1 MYRSKFTSLLTS
13 FLAVGLLAA
22 FGTTPAAAQE
32 TGSIQGTVTIADGG
46 APLPG
51 SLVTVEQTGQTVAA
65 GEDGSFVIN
74 AVQPGTHRVV
84 ASHQAFRP
92 LALEVTVVADQTS
105 RVDLRLSVLQFEEE
119 VFVTATRTARAI
131 TDVPASVSVVDREFI
146 EDAPARNIQDLL
158 RRTPG
163 IDFVERSG
171 MAARSNSMIILRGVP
186 GTKRALFMMDG
197 LPANDLGTGT
207 LKQLNLVP
215 LQSVEQVEVVRGPFS
230 SLYGANAFSGAIN
243 SITRRGEGPAAVDL
257 YAGGGSSTYSQFGA
271 WVRGES
277 GPTAYS
283 FTVERRAIEN
293 VYNREETL
301 SGRALPNVGYDDLR
315 FSGRLDFAVAESWDL
330 TVLPRASR
338 FTNGL
343 GVTTRLPTSVDET
356 RTADSG
362 GLGGVLRQR
371 SDGPFS
377 TEVKFNLRATNDR
390 TSVENHTRT
399 GTRQTT
405 VVDQPDGS
413 RLEEVTRG
421 RQSFAAFTERE
432 SRYRNFL
439 IEPQFTWTP
448 HGAHTVV
455 FGVNYT
461 NDRGTFGDSLIADH
475 ANVLGSDQALMGMA
489 AGIQAD
495 LAAGGALNPS
505 VSLVRDP
512 PIGDVFPLSQGSR
525 EIFHE
530 ASGYVQDEWDVT
542 DDLRLVPGARF
553 DYHSRF
559 GSVSSPRLAML
570 YTMTPAARVRASA
583 GRAFRAPSLSELFG
597 NVVFHGTTPG
607 FPNPDLDP
615 EYITSFDGGLQYEV
629 GRGLRTEINV
639 FHNDMTNLI
648 QLVLAPSRTRLDWVN
663 VADARSTG
671 IELVAQG
678 DPAGW
683 FSYYTNYT
691 LTDSEDR
698 ESGDP
703 LARVPRH
710 KVNVGLQLDGS
721 LGSWAV
727 TGSLDH
733 RWVSERFQTSRGRPV
748 ELEPYNRTDLGFSV
762 RPSDRMRVG
771 VHVLNLFDAYY
782 EESFG
787 SPVAARMLSVQVA
800 VTPF

>member
-1 MYRSKFTSLLTS
+1 MKTRILLSLFLTQ
-13 FLAVGLLAA
+13 FAFAGLLGPKPA
-22 FGTTPAAAQE
+22 FAAQP
-32 TGSIQGTVTIADGG
+32 TGSIEGNVTVEGGG

-51 SLVTVEQTGQTVAA
+51 SIVTVEQTGQTVAA
-65 GEDGSFVIN
+65 REDGSFIIN
-74 AVQPGTHRVV
+74 GVPPGAHRVV
-84 ASHQAFRP
+84 ASHQSFRP
-92 LALEVTVVADQTS
+92 LAVEVTVTADQVS
-105 RVDLRLSVLQFEEE
+105 RVDLRLSVLQFQEQ

-131 TDVPASVSVVDREFI
+131 TDVPASVSVVDRRLI

-207 LKQLNLVP
+207 LAQLNLVP
-215 LQSVEQVEVVRGPFS
+215 LQSVQQVEVVRGPFS

-243 SITRRGEGPAAVDL
+243 SITRRGQGPPSVDL
-257 YAGGGSSTYSQFGA
+257 YAGGGSSGYSQVGA
-271 WVRGES
+271 WMRGES

-283 FTVERRAIEN
+283 FTFERRAIDN
-293 VYNREETL
+293 VYNREETP
-301 SGRALPNVGYDDLR
+301 GGTALPNVGYDDLR
-315 FSGRLDFAVAESWDL
+315 FSGRLDFALADAWDL
-330 TVLPRASR
+330 TLLPRASR

-343 GVTTRLPTSVDET
+343 GVTGRLPTSVDES
-356 RTADSG
+356 RTATSG
-362 GLGGVLRQR
+362 GLGAILRKR
-371 SDGPFS
+371 SDGPIS
-377 TEVKFNLRATNDR
+377 AEVKFNLRATDDR
-390 TSVENHTRT
+390 SSVENFTRS
-399 GTRQTT
+399 GTRQVT
-405 VVDQPDGS
+405 VMDQPDGR
-413 RLEEVTRG
+413 RLEEVTLG
-421 RQSFAAFTERE
+421 SHPFAAFTERE

-439 IEPQFTWTP
+439 IEPQVTWTP
-448 HGAHTVV
+448 NGAHTVV
-455 FGVNYT
+455 FGTSYT

-475 ANVLGSDQALMGMA
+475 GNVVGSDLALMGMA

-495 LAAGGALNPS
+495 LAAGGTLNPS
-505 VSLVRDP
+505 VTLVRDP

-525 EIFHE
+525 EVFHE

-570 YTMTPAARVRASA
+570 YTVTTATRVRASA

-607 FPNPDLDP
+607 FPNPDLEP
-615 EYITSFDGGLQYEV
+615 EYINSFDGGFQYEV
-629 GRGLRTEINV
+629 SRGFRAEMNI
-639 FHNDMTNLI
+639 FHNEMTNLI
-648 QLVLAPSRTRLDWVN
+648 QLVISPSRDHFDWVN

-678 DPAGW
+678 DPVGW
-683 FSYYTNYT
+683 FGYYTNYT
-691 LTDSEDR
+691 FTDSEDLDT
-698 ESGDP
+698 GDP
-703 LARVPRH
+703 LARVPRN
-710 KVNVGLQLDGS
+710 KVNVGLQLNGT
-721 LGSWAV
+721 LGSWDF

-733 RWVSERFQTSRGRPV
+733 RWVGERFQTSRGRPV
-748 ELEPYNRTDLGFSV
+748 DLEAYNRTDLGFSV

-771 VHVLNLFDAYY
+771 IHVLNLFDAFY

-787 SPVAARMLSVQVA
+787 SPVAARMLSLQVA

>member
-1 MYRSKFTSLLTS
+1 VNTRVLFSLLLTH
-13 FLAVGLLAA
+13 FAFAGLL
-22 FGTTPAAAQE
+22 GPKPALALQS
-32 TGSIQGTVTIADGG
+32 TGSIQGTITIEDGG

-51 SLVTVEQTGQTVAA
+51 SLITVEQTGQTVTA

-74 AVQPGTHRVV
+74 GVSSGTHRVV
-84 ASHQAFRP
+84 ASHQTFRP
-92 LALEVTVVADQTS
+92 LAVEVTVIADQVS
-105 RVDLRLSVLQFEEE
+105 RVDLRLSVLQFQEQ

-131 TDVPASVSVVDREFI
+131 TDVPASVSVVDRRLI

-207 LKQLNLVP
+207 LAQLNLVP
-215 LQSVEQVEVVRGPFS
+215 LQSVQQVEVVRGPFS

-243 SITRRGEGPAAVDL
+243 SITRRGEGPAAVDV
-257 YAGGGSSTYSQFGA
+257 YAGGGSSAYSQVGA
-271 WVRGES
+271 WMRGES

-283 FTVERRAIEN
+283 FTFERRAIDN
-293 VYNREETL
+293 VYNREATPG
-301 SGRALPNVGYDDLR
+301 GRELPNVGYDDLR
-315 FSGRLDFAVAESWDL
+315 FSGRLDFALAEAWNL
-330 TVLPRASR
+330 TVLPRVSR

-343 GVTTRLPTSVDET
+343 GVTTRLPTSVEET
-356 RTADSG
+356 RTATGG
-362 GLGGVLRQR
+362 GLGAILRQR
-371 SDGPFS
+371 SDGPIS
-377 TEVKFNLRATNDR
+377 AEVKFNVRATNDQS
-390 TSVENHTRT
+390 SVENYTRT

-405 VVDQPDGS
+405 VMDHADG
-413 RLEEVTRG
+413 RRVEEVTHG
-421 RQSFAAFTERE
+421 SHPFAAFTERE

-448 HGAHTVV
+448 DGAHTVV
-455 FGVNYT
+455 FGANYT

-475 ANVLGSDQALMGMA
+475 GNVLGSDQTLMGMA

-495 LAAGGALNPS
+495 LATGGTVNPS

-525 EIFHE
+525 EVFHE
-530 ASGYVQDEWDVT
+530 VSGYVQDEWDVT
-542 DDLRLVPGARF
+542 DDLRLVPGGRF
-553 DYHSRF
+553 DHHSRF
-559 GSVSSPRLAML
+559 GSVGSPRLAML
-570 YTMTPAARVRASA
+570 YTVTPATRVRASA

-607 FPNPDLDP
+607 FPNPDLKP
-615 EYITSFDGGLQYEV
+615 EYINSFDGGFQYEV
-629 GRGLRTEINV
+629 SRGLRTELNL
-639 FHNDMTNLI
+639 FYNEMTNLI
-648 QLVLAPSRTRLDWVN
+648 QLVISPSRDHFDWVN

-678 DPAGW
+678 DPVGW
-683 FSYYTNYT
+683 FGYYTNYT
-691 LTDSEDR
+691 FTDSEDL

-710 KVNVGLQLDGS
+710 KMNVGLQLNGS
-721 LGSWAV
+721 LGSWAF

-733 RWVSERFQTSRGRPV
+733 RWVGERFQTSRGRPV
-748 ELEPYNRTDLGFSV
+748 DLEAYNRTDLGFSL
-762 RPSDRMRVG
+762 RPSDRVRVG

-787 SPVAARMLSVQVA
+787 SPVAARMISVQVA